1 MQYLQYVLAF
11 MKLLSLSLSLFF
23 QDGKFNRAEGLM
35 PADPPA
41 VKIVGQSSFVD
52 FGEND
57 RDWCL
62 VFAVIFD
69 RHLVCLCVEVTE

>member
-1 MQYLQYVLAF
+1 
-11 MKLLSLSLSLFF
+11 MKLHNPHSAFSLSLSFF
-23 QDGKFNRAEGLM
+23 QDGKFNRVEGLM

-57 RDWCL
+57 RDL
-62 VFAVIFD
+62 VFAVCCHF
-69 RHLVCLCVEVTE
+69 